1 MGSSRRNNRKRQLT
15 GKNYA
20 RSLVLDKKIKGLEA
34 EIAAY
39 EAAIAEREIVHYDGK
54 KHTFSPFWTRSP
66 GAHKRPVIIQKQHER
81 SNKRDA

>member
-39 EAAIAEREIVHYDGK
+39 EAAIAARESVNYDGK
-54 KHTFSPFWTRSP
+54 KHTFYPFWTRSP
-66 GAHKRPVIIQKQHER
+66 GAHKRPVIIPKQQET
-81 SNKRDA
+81 KKQRDA